1 MDLNA
6 YLLNQVVEATAP
18 PNETEAAA
26 RFRAD
31 AIVEMVRAYDPRD
44 GMESMIACQC
54 VMLQFL
60 LNAAMRAAS
69 DINLEPRILAK
80 SSAHVMAISRT
91 LRQWVAQ
98 FDKVRKRNE
107 IPAKEIT
114 QTRAAATEPA
124 TMQSPAEKSRDAPV
138 APPVAPPGVPV
149 PSTAIRAPM
158 PNGRTAAVQNTVA
171 EGLLAAESLSNTQ
184 GSIAAANRAM
194 MTQHAGGPAKASA

>member
-1 MDLNA
+1 MDLSA
-6 YLLNQVVEATAP
+6 YLLNQVVEATTP

-26 RFRAD
+26 RSRAE
-31 AIVEMVRAYDPRD
+31 AIVEMVRAFDPRA

-60 LNAAMRAAS
+60 LNVAMRAAS

-91 LRQWVAQ
+91 LRQWVAH

-107 IPAKEIT
+107 IPAKGPV
-114 QTRAAATEPA
+114 QTRAPATEPA
-124 TMQSPAEKSRDAPV
+124 TIQSPTEKSRDAPV
-138 APPVAPPGVPV
+138 APSHRPV
-149 PSTAIRAPM
+149 PSTTIHAPM
-158 PNGRTAAVQNTVA
+158 PNGRTAPRDAA
-171 EGLLAAESLSNTQ
+171 AAGLLAAIAAESLSTTHV
-184 GSIAAANRAM
+184 SIAAANRAM